1 MTMLLVI
8 GMSVAS
14 ISWLV
19 AWTRLQAEQVRC
31 LRVTRRQRFARRSE
45 SLTVADSLRGELE

>member
-14 ISWLV
+14 ISWLM
-19 AWTRLQAEQVRC
+19 AWTRLQAEQVKYFR
-31 LRVTRRQRFARRSE
+31 RTRRQRFARRSE
-45 SLTVADSLRGELE
+45 SQRVVDYLRGVLE